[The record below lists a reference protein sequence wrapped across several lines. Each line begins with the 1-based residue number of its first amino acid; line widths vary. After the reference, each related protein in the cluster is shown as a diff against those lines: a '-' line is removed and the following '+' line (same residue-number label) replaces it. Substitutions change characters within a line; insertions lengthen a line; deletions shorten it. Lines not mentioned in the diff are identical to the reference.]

1 MRSKTDRLYRL
12 WALAAVYFCLVLAF
26 YGVSFWLPQI
36 LQQLSHYRRAS
47 SRSSLPCRTSL
58 GPWAWSSSAPGR
70 NPTGERR
77 WHVAGAALLGAAG
90 FAAPATVPP
99 SVVLSIT
106 TLSVAAFGLCGV
118 MGPFW
123 SLPTAFLRGRAAP
136 VRAESPPGGPSR
148 GGAHDDRRPRA
159 ARGRRNISAAGRL
172 IILNRD

>member
-106 TLSVAAFGLCGV
+106 ALSVAAFGLCDA
-118 MGPFW
+118 MGRSGPCRRH
-123 SLPTAFLRGRAAP
+123 SCAVERRPG
-136 VRAESPPGGPSR
+136 RAESPPGGPSR
-148 GGAHDDRRPRA
+148 GGAHDDPRPRA

>member
-70 NPTGERR
+70 NRTGERR
-77 WHVAGAALLGAAG
+77 WHVPRPRCSGRRGLPL
-90 FAAPATVPP
+90 PPPCRRRSSCPSPRYRSPP
-99 SVVLSIT
+99 SASATRWAVLVRADGIPARSSGGRGAPSHRRADRAAVARMT
-106 TLSVAAFGLCGV
+106 TAGR
-118 MGPFW
+118 GPHEDVETF
-123 SLPTAFLRGRAAP
+123 PLRGGLL
-136 VRAESPPGGPSR
+136 S
-148 GGAHDDRRPRA
+148 
-159 ARGRRNISAAGRL
+159 
-172 IILNRD
+172 